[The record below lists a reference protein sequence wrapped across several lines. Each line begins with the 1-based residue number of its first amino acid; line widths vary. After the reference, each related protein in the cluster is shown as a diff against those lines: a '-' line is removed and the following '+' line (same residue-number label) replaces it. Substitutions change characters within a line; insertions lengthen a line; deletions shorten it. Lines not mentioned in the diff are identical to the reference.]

1 MKNGNLQKL
10 NFGVGFGSWSR
21 FSDYEVD
28 FDSGFFFIKKKL
40 KTKCAPC
47 NRELDLKPV
56 KKQNQITLVKT
67 GFGDESLQKEE
78 SVNTL

>member
-28 FDSGFFFIKKKL
+28 FDYGFFLIIKKL
-40 KTKCAPC
+40 KTKRAPC

-56 KKQNQITLVKT
+56 QKT
-67 GFGDESLQKEE
+67 KPNNIGKNR
-78 SVNTL
+78 VRR